1 MRRAYLT
8 DAGRTYHNI
17 DYGLTCHQCVH
28 LVCSFYFF
36 DNLYETLFPS
46 DLGLVSFCCLG
57 WLCFPFPRLLFEHE
71 YVGLLSTSASPHLPY
86 ML

>member
-57 WLCFPFPRLLFEHE
+57 WFVFSF
-71 YVGLLSTSASPHLPY
+71 SQTSL
-86 ML
+86 